1 MRPDRTW
8 FAALAA
14 PLVVILGL
22 AVLHSAPAVFLA
34 YHLGLCL
41 VLPVLASLHEGASL
55 RAHARKLGLV
65 PRGIAAGLVL
75 GALAFAA
82 PLAAFSLAS
91 GTFPGPEA
99 LAKVLTG
106 WGIDPRSPGFLMVF
120 MGLVNGPAE
129 ELFWRGWLQDRLLKG
144 WKSGAMLVALFSS
157 YHLFT
162 VGALAPD
169 RAGAVIML
177 GGVIAGAVFW
187 TWSRIR
193 WGSVWPALLTH
204 WGATMGYMLIC
215 ARLLAA
221 G

>member
-1 MRPDRTW
+1 MRPDRAW

-22 AVLHSAPAVFLA
+22 AVVHSAPAVFLA

-41 VLPVLASLHEGASL
+41 VLPVLASLREGASL

-65 PRGIAAGLVL
+65 PRGIAPGLVL
-75 GALAFAA
+75 GVLAFAA
-82 PLAAFSLAS
+82 PLAAFLLAPAM
-91 GTFPGPEA
+91 FPAPDA
-99 LAKVLTG
+99 LDKVLSG
-106 WGIDPRSPGFLMVF
+106 WGLDARHPGFTIAF
-120 MGLVNGPAE
+120 MAIVNGPAE

-144 WKSGAMLVALFSS
+144 WKSGAILVSLFSS

-169 RAGAVIML
+169 RAGAALML
-177 GGVIAGAVFW
+177 IGVIAGAVFW

-204 WGATMGYMLIC
+204 WGATMGYMLVWEKLIA
-215 ARLLAA
+215 AR
-221 G
+221 